1 MTKTKKHFAIISLLV
16 CLFASFALAL
26 GFGNT
31 KKASAEG
38 DTSYTLSF
46 LGESTNMI
54 KDGWADGYATITD
67 DVLTLSFTSGTDGY
81 SPAISLKNGKTYVI
95 KMDIRTD
102 DESGTG
108 CWVYADSDKVQQTW
122 DCIFKGGVVAG
133 NATINSEG
141 VITGIKADWSTVS
154 IKYTP
159 TKNISYLRFTDWG
172 KKGFQLKNFTIT
184 EKLADDIT
192 VTADA
197 AIGNLPAV
205 PEEKGYIGHWE
216 IDGVAINAETI
227 YNYAADKNAVP
238 VYEKAYT
245 LSFQK
250 ETNLMTTEGW
260 SGIVSPTLSD
270 GVLDFTFPEAGKSVF
285 YSYNTVQGR
294 TYSIKFEAQAVGE
307 TGGIGVHLFTSDWN
321 VIKEGEW
328 IVESWNT
335 YSYEWKATADST
347 LFGVQCAWNDLEIQF
362 RNFTITEIFC
372 TKTLK
377 AGEKVGTLPEVAC
390 GTNYSGYWKIGET
403 KVTESMTIT
412 KDEIAC
418 PVVEYSGHIFKSSE
432 FVLEEA
438 KNGSS
443 SDSIFAIKY
452 IGEAEVRSWSDK
464 EWGQFADQ
472 KIALKVK
479 KADGTEATVT
489 SSQMQL
495 DKSILW
501 LNFAT
506 NIYDDIVEI
515 TIPAGEY
522 KLSDGTGF
530 KFEEITFYMVHYNCW
545 LNEKTDY
552 KAEHIAEV
560 KETCTTDGC
569 LDYYHCEKC
578 GKYFEDAACTAEIEN
593 LDEWKNDADGGLL
606 EKLGHEAASK
616 WKSDETNHWHECKIC
631 GEKVDEAAHTDG
643 DNDKKCD
650 VCGVKLGGDENL
662 DSEEKKSGC
671 GSSISL
677 APLTAVMLCALGVI
691 FFRRRKNHQ

>member
-38 DTSYTLSF
+38 ETNYTLSF
-46 LGESTNMI
+46 QKETDLITT
-54 KDGWADGYATITD
+54 KGWSGTVAP
-67 DVLTLSFTSGTDGY
+67 TLSDGVLDFKFSTGGQSVFY
-81 SPAISLKNGKTYVI
+81 SFNTVKGKTY
-95 KMDIRTD
+95 
-102 DESGTG
+102 
-108 CWVYADSDKVQQTW
+108 
-122 DCIFKGGVVAG
+122 
-133 NATINSEG
+133 
-141 VITGIKADWSTVS
+141 S
-154 IKYTP
+154 IKFEAQAVGETGGIGVNLF
-159 TKNISYLRFTDWG
+159 TSDISKEYSIDSG
-172 KKGFQLKNFTIT
+172 KWIVESWNTYNYEWVAPENGTLFGVQYAWNDPEIQFRNFTIT
-184 EKLADDIT
+184 EILTTKT
-192 VTADA
+192 VTAA
-197 AIGNLPAV
+197 GAIGELPAV
-205 PEEKGYIGHWE
+205 PEKAGYIGHWE
-216 IDGVAINAETI
+216 IDGAAIDAETI

-250 ETNLMTTEGW
+250 ETDLMTTEGW
-260 SGIVSPTLSD
+260 SGAVAPTLTD
-270 GVLDFTFPEAGKSVF
+270 GVLDFKFPEANKSVF
-285 YSYNTVQGR
+285 YSYNTVKGR
-294 TYSIKFEAQAVGE
+294 TYSIKFEAQAVGKE
-307 TGGIGVHLFTSDWN
+307 GGIGVHLFTSEWN
-321 VIKEGEW
+321 LIKNGEW
-328 IVESWNT
+328 IVESWKT
-335 YSYEWKATADST
+335 YSYEWEATADST
-347 LFGVQCAWNDLEIQF
+347 LFGIQCAWNDLEIQF
-362 RNFTITEIFC
+362 RNFTITEIFEI
-372 TKTLK
+372 KTLK
-377 AGEKVGTLPEVAC
+377 VGEQVGTLPEIAC

-403 KVTESMTIT
+403 KVTESATID
-412 KDEIAC
+412 KDEIAY
-418 PVVEYSGHIFKSSE
+418 PVVEYSGHIFKSGE

-438 KNGSS
+438 TNGSS

-452 IGEAEVRSWSDK
+452 IGEAEVQSWSDK

-472 KIALKVK
+472 AITLKVK
-479 KADGTEATVT
+479 KADGTEAAVT
-489 SSQMQL
+489 SSRMQL

-506 NIYDDIVEI
+506 GIYGDIVEI

-545 LNEKTDY
+545 LNVKTDY

-593 LDEWKNDADGGLL
+593 LDEWKNDDNGGLL
-606 EKLGHEAASK
+606 EKLGHEAASE

-643 DNDKKCD
+643 DNDNKCD
-650 VCGVKLGGDENL
+650 VCGAKLGGDENL

-677 APLTAVMLCALGVI
+677 IAPLTAATLCALGAI